1 MGGFWRGA
9 YVYQSILLHVNYRQ
23 YDEGI
28 IIYFIFFKVLC
39 SHFINKNV
47 EGIVNMCVSTCVV
60 TLIPQTDSS
69 SKNGKIPK
77 KCKKIDNQIRF
88 FKTSDPSLIFFF
100 K

>member
-1 MGGFWRGA
+1 MMR
-9 YVYQSILLHVNYRQ
+9 VLLYTL
-23 YDEGI
+23 
-28 IIYFIFFKVLC
+28 FFSK
-39 SHFINKNV
+39 FYAAINKNV

-88 FKTSDPSLIFFF
+88 FKTFDPSLIFFLNNL
-100 K
+100 